1 VAVHSLPARGTVADE
16 ADVGVAGRSAG
27 ALVPAQ
33 SSIKQTGILHV
44 AVLAAVGLFTE
55 TLVVPYGV
63 VTAAVVT
70 GGLHGALVDV
80 LLAGPAHEA
89 RPGTVALEAVDF
101 VSADPAVLTRNL
113 STVVN
118 VCLTIVSSVARLAQT
133 LSAK

>member
-1 VAVHSLPARGTVADE
+1 M
-16 ADVGVAGRSAG
+16 
-27 ALVPAQ
+27 
-33 SSIKQTGILHV
+33 
-44 AVLAAVGLFTE
+44 
-55 TLVVPYGV
+55 TLVISHRV
-63 VTAAVVT
+63 VTAAMDA

-101 VSADPAVLTRNL
+101 VSADPAVLTGNL

-133 LSAK
+133 LSALNRNN